1 MRLARARVQN
11 YRSIKDTGWFEVEPG
26 KTILVGAN
34 EAGKTAVMRV
44 LEHLRP
50 GPLVKPLVPLRDFP
64 RSELQ
69 HIQRGT
75 LNPKDL
81 VVVEAE
87 YELDDADRAAIREIS
102 PHFADCRFWASKTLD
117 NRSHHDLRQ

>member
-34 EAGKTAVMRV
+34 EAGKTALMRA

-69 HIQRGT
+69 QIQRGT
-75 LNPKDL
+75 LDPKEV

-87 YELDDADRAAIREIS
+87 YELDVADRAAVREIS
-102 PHFADCRFWASKTLD
+102 PHFEGCRVLVFEDS
-117 NRSHHDLRQ
+117 RQSVSSQFAQ